1 MPRAV
6 RCCCRTQTSDAGGP
20 GPTGHTA
27 GRRLLSGDSGS
38 MTAVRMNLLRSMF
51 AAVTTAE
58 PTLAMV
64 SEPECDGAGGNLL
77 SPRPIHPTER
87 HPQSVYGD
95 LRHRGVRPGGFMF
108 NRTGQRSASQTS
120 INTESRLGLSAWS
133 AKAAGPPRSCGLH
146 GVLSGILADGSA
158 KSSFCG
164 GYRCRR
170 TRSSS
175 GCVTRSGPTK
185 GRKARSVPQ
194 FVLDELSI
202 QCRGKRATSWCS
214 RIATVATCPDRSLR
228 PGGSSR
234 CETCRGREDH
244 AAGEWRPAI
253 AARYR

>member
-1 MPRAV
+1 V
-6 RCCCRTQTSDAGGP
+6 S
-20 GPTGHTA
+20 TA
-27 GRRLLSGDSGS
+27 
-38 MTAVRMNLLRSMF
+38 TCVI
-51 AAVTTAE
+51 E
-58 PTLAMV
+58 
-64 SEPECDGAGGNLL
+64 
-77 SPRPIHPTER
+77 
-87 HPQSVYGD
+87 VYG
-95 LRHRGVRPGGFMF
+95 LAGSCSTALG
-108 NRTGQRSASQTS
+108 NGQRRGHRSAR
-120 INTESRLGLSAWS
+120 NRGLGS

-164 GYRCRR
+164 GYPCRR

-202 QCRGKRATSWCS
+202 QCRGKRATIWCS